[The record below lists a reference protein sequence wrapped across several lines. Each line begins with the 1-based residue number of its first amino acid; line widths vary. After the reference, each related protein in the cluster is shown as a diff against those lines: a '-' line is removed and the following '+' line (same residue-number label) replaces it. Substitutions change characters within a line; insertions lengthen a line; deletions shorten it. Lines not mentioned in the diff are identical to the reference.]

1 VVSNT
6 SQVEAKQIELS
17 GLAGVMIS
25 LVIRKKALDG
35 VYIEFTRIM
44 NERTDRWHE
53 SEKSCRNFR
62 FLLKFPMFF

>member
-1 VVSNT
+1 MVSNT

-25 LVIRKKALDG
+25 LVIRKKTLDG
-35 VYIEFTRIM
+35 VYIEFTRIV

-53 SEKSCRNFR
+53 SEKVVEISGFC
-62 FLLKFPMFF
+62 